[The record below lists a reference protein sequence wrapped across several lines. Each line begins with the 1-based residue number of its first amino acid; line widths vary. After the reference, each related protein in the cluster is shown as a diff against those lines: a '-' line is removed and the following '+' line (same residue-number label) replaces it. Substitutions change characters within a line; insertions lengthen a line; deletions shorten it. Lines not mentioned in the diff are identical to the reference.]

1 MTNLEF
7 YKNDLY
13 KYAESNDWNNLQDI
27 ITDFMDGLDV
37 DFSAYALSNNLI
49 ALSWLLEEHRILEKD
64 ERAYLS
70 NVIKPF
76 KDSVKYIEKE
86 GNSRDKLSAK
96 IVIYYGSF
104 SSAIYLPPFN
114 IRLMYKG
121 MELNKKYTLEELG
134 L

>member
-121 MELNKKYTLEELG
+121 MELNKKYALEELG

>member
-13 KYAESNDWNNLQDI
+13 RYAESNDWNNLQDI
-27 ITDFMDGLDV
+27 ITDFMDGLDI
-37 DFSAYALSNNLI
+37 DFSAYALSDNLI
-49 ALSWLLEEHRILEKD
+49 ALSWLLEEHRILEK
-64 ERAYLS
+64 EEKTYLG

-76 KDSVKYIEKE
+76 KDSVKYIAKE
-86 GNSRDKLSAK
+86 ERSGDKLSAK

-104 SSAIYLPPFN
+104 DSAIYLPPFN
-114 IRLMYKG
+114 IRIMYKN
-121 MELNKKYTLEELG
+121 MELNKKYTLEELE

>member
-13 KYAESNDWNNLQDI
+13 KYAESNDRNNLQDI

-86 GNSRDKLSAK
+86 GNSNDKLSAK